1 MPDLPFIDLT
11 KATASECVEYAAKF
25 IGTRIPG
32 NVKDETARSRLA
44 DMIKDESGEEWT
56 TLFAAFLPQGPPQGP
71 PEPAAKPEA
80 GAPDLP
86 KPVIRRV
93 RIKIMEE
100 KGEKQPVFVG
110 VNFKGYSIQ
119 RGKEVEVPAEVVSA
133 LRNAVKTVYDPETM
147 EAQDVPIYPFQILN

>member
-56 TLFAAFLPQGPPQGP
+56 TLFAAFLPQPV
-71 PEPAAKPEA
+71 EKPEA